1 MSKKK
6 PTTPSNEQ
14 VVLACLLKHLASNEP
29 DAIQRMRFLP
39 LFTQALLAT
48 GSACNLY
55 EPEELLTLPTQ
66 TEKDVATGYFMSEL
80 NKARAEV
87 AAMKEELLAEQAKR
101 QQLQMRLAR
110 IITLAKE

>member
-6 PTTPSNEQ
+6 LTTPSNEQ

-29 DAIQRMRFLP
+29 DVIQRMRFLP

-55 EPEELLTLPTQ
+55 EPEELLTLPSKA
-66 TEKDVATGYFMSEL
+66 ESDMAAGYLMSEITH
-80 NKARAEV
+80 ARAETRK
-87 AAMKEELLAEQAKR
+87 AQDALIAEQAKR